1 MKDIHY
7 SLKPNR
13 NSKQQALEIIKL
25 LQESIPIE
33 KAQMRLLLTIPPKKA
48 KTVLETLQKFIVSIE
63 KEEWEEDLMVV
74 RKNRFFKS
82 QISNFFKSRAD
93 LFSRSRPLS
102 KFGGEF
108 DEGNY
113 RKRPFGGFE
122 FENTNFRRF

>member
-63 KEEWEEDLMVV
+63 KEEWEEDLMVTCLV
-74 RKNRFFKS
+74 DPGHYRNLEESLMRETTGKGHLEVLSLKT
-82 QISNFFKSRAD
+82 QILGDSELN
-93 LFSRSRPLS
+93 
-102 KFGGEF
+102 
-108 DEGNY
+108 
-113 RKRPFGGFE
+113 
-122 FENTNFRRF
+122 